1 MFVGLKLVSNKGNNC
16 AKIHVICQHT
26 VNAATRLSPL
36 SKEQKTNPDHA
47 GVANTQY
54 VPNTFGK
61 KPENYYK
68 FHAQCSIHLGWPR
81 IFIELLSHI
90 L

>member
-1 MFVGLKLVSNKGNNC
+1 MQ
-16 AKIHVICQHT
+16 QHDFC
-26 VNAATRLSPL
+26 

-54 VPNTFGK
+54 VPTTFGK

-68 FHAQCSIHLGWPR
+68 FHAQCSIHLG
-81 IFIELLSHI
+81 
-90 L
+90 